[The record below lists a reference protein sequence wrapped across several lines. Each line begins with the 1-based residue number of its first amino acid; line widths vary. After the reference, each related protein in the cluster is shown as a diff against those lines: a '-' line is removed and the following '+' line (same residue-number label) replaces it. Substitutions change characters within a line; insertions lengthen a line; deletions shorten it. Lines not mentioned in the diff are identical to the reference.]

1 MSNTLNGIKQRF
13 GIIGN
18 SNLLNDAIDIAMQV
32 APTDLSVLVSGES
45 GSGKENFAK
54 IIHSQSARKHNDF
67 IAVNCG
73 AIPDGTI
80 DSELFGHEKGAFTG
94 AVDHRKGYF
103 EVADGG
109 TIFLDEV
116 GELPMSTQARL
127 LRVLEA
133 GEFIKVGSSKVQ
145 KTNIRVVAATNLDIP
160 KAIKKG
166 KFREDLY
173 YRLNTIPIKIPSL
186 RERKED
192 IYLLFRKFSVDLA
205 EKYRMPPLRLDE
217 EAREIL
223 ENYRWPG
230 NIRQLKNIAEQIS
243 VIEENRLVTRNQLLK
258 YLPEASTSNLPVI
271 IGNDSIND
279 SDPAQSSDW
288 KRERELLYKALFDMK
303 RELRGLKG
311 VVTDL
316 VRNHGNIKDTESAFQ
331 QLNLEGDK
339 LPPQE
344 LTSYPVPVSKTFDAQ
359 PTQENEEDYHDSH
372 EVVEE
377 SLSLAEREKEFIIKA
392 LDKHRGK
399 RKNAA
404 KELGISERTLYRKIK
419 EYGIQ

>member
-1 MSNTLNGIKQRF
+1 
-13 GIIGN
+13 
-18 SNLLNDAIDIAMQV
+18 
-32 APTDLSVLVSGES
+32 
-45 GSGKENFAK
+45 
-54 IIHSQSARKHNDF
+54 
-67 IAVNCG
+67 
-73 AIPDGTI
+73 
-80 DSELFGHEKGAFTG
+80 
-94 AVDHRKGYF
+94 
-103 EVADGG
+103 
-109 TIFLDEV
+109 
-116 GELPMSTQARL
+116 
-127 LRVLEA
+127 
-133 GEFIKVGSSKVQ
+133 
-145 KTNIRVVAATNLDIP
+145 
-160 KAIKKG
+160 
-166 KFREDLY
+166 
-173 YRLNTIPIKIPSL
+173 
-186 RERKED
+186 
-192 IYLLFRKFSVDLA
+192 
-205 EKYRMPPLRLDE
+205 
-217 EAREIL
+217 
-223 ENYRWPG
+223 
-230 NIRQLKNIAEQIS
+230 
-243 VIEENRLVTRNQLLK
+243 
-258 YLPEASTSNLPVI
+258 
-271 IGNDSIND
+271 
-279 SDPAQSSDW
+279 
-288 KRERELLYKALFDMK
+288 MK